1 MSEKRVFRL
10 PPKYAFEDS
19 LTTEEKLML
28 DYYKR
33 AFDSTDIEIT
43 YDKEL
48 DVALFIYTP
57 NENKG
62 ELV

>member
-10 PPKYAFEDS
+10 PHRYAYEGS
-19 LTTEEKLML
+19 LTSEEKLML
-28 DYYKR
+28 DVYKK
-33 AFDSTDIEIT
+33 AFNSTDIEIT

>member
-10 PPKYAFEDS
+10 PPRYAYEDS
-19 LTTEEKLML
+19 LTSEEKLML
-28 DYYKR
+28 DVYKK
-33 AFDSTDIEIT
+33 AFNSTDIEIT

-48 DVALFIYTP
+48 DAALFIYTP

>member
-10 PPKYAFEDS
+10 PLRYAYEDS
-19 LTTEEKLML
+19 LTSEEKLML
-28 DYYKR
+28 DVYKK
-33 AFDSTDIEIT
+33 ALNSTDIEIT